1 MLYLWLKIKT
11 YYEHKY
17 EAKCNAGMQSY
28 DPYPFVILKC
38 CDLIKFGSA

>member
-1 MLYLWLKIKT
+1 MLKNKNLLL
-11 YYEHKY
+11 YEHKY